1 MKSPAC
7 CCCPARHRPRGVAL
21 ITVLLIV
28 FIASLAATSLASL
41 QQLAIRRSSVL
52 LHQQQARL
60 YTLGAE
66 QWLMLLLHRD
76 RQDNQTDH
84 LGETW
89 ANPPA
94 ALPLDEG
101 TLTLKVR
108 DLQGCFNLNNLWRP
122 DPATRTA
129 STANPPLPQDQ
140 ANPEDDTTAAD
151 KRAAET
157 PNPDAARDSS
167 TSDPNKKS
175 PRAGL
180 DKQQMQILQRLL
192 RQLELKEE
200 LALAI
205 ADWIDPDNDPQFPDG
220 AEDSDYTV
228 RDPAYLTAN
237 QPFFSISELR
247 LVKGIDDKA
256 YMALA
261 PLVCALPPG
270 TPLNINTAPAAVLAA
285 LGEDLNPQDMAQLVK
300 ERPEAGYDNIDA
312 FLQAA
317 RLSVDAS
324 IKALLSTSSQYFQL
338 HAEAQV
344 GDGRAMLYSMLQRD
358 ETTVHVLQRNFSNPD

>member
-7 CCCPARHRPRGVAL
+7 CCCPVRRRPRGVAL

-28 FIASLAATSLASL
+28 FIASIAATSLASL

-122 DPATRTA
+122 DPATRAA
-129 STANPPLPQDQ
+129 SATNPPPPQDP

-151 KRAAET
+151 NRPTELLT
-157 PNPDAARDSS
+157 PDPAKDSS

-192 RQLELKEE
+192 RQLELQEE

-228 RDPAYLTAN
+228 RDPAYLAAN
-237 QPFFSISELR
+237 RPFFSISELR
-247 LVKGIDDKA
+247 LVKGIDNKA

-344 GDGRAMLYSMLQRD
+344 GDSRAMLYSMLQRD